1 MDIGHI
7 LVYILSGKSTVNSLC
22 WWRKK
27 VHSRH
32 RKGLGLIKKLLH
44 LLYLHKKIGQKKDE
58 RSSFFGL
65 ISISV
70 LEKYVAIT
78 MKQIKK
84 NSDQIQFQE

>member
-44 LLYLHKKIGQKKDE
+44 LLYLHKKNGKKK
-58 RSSFFGL
+58 R
-65 ISISV
+65 
-70 LEKYVAIT
+70 
-78 MKQIKK
+78 
-84 NSDQIQFQE
+84 

>member
-32 RKGLGLIKKLLH
+32 RKGLGLIKKNCFIYYIYTKKLAKKKMKGPLF
-44 LLYLHKKIGQKKDE
+44 LGRFQFLY
-58 RSSFFGL
+58 
-65 ISISV
+65 
-70 LEKYVAIT
+70 
-78 MKQIKK
+78 
-84 NSDQIQFQE
+84 

>member
-32 RKGLGLIKKLLH
+32 RKGVGLIKKIASSTIFTQ
-44 LLYLHKKIGQKKDE
+44 KNWQKK
-58 RSSFFGL
+58 
-65 ISISV
+65 
-70 LEKYVAIT
+70 K
-78 MKQIKK
+78 MKGPL
-84 NSDQIQFQE
+84 FLG